1 MPKEICTIIKE
12 ETKSFLSEH
21 ERPGVSKKIL
31 YHTIVDLHPEYL
43 DSATPKAIKRYITLA
58 LRENN
63 YWEVS
68 KRMNWFVKGGL

>member
-1 MPKEICTIIKE
+1 MVKEMCTIIKK
-12 ETKSFLSEH
+12 ETEDYLQNY

-31 YHTIVDLHPEYL
+31 YYKIIDKHPEYL
-43 DSATPKAIKRYITLA
+43 ESATPKAIKRYLTLA

-68 KRMNWFVKGGL
+68 KRMNWFVRKE